1 MAWRGSGQD
10 CKLSRSKGDVHT
22 RVAEFDYIIIGA
34 GSAGCVLSDN
44 LSRDGR
50 HRVLVLEAGG
60 SDQRFWIRTPI
71 GYGRTFAHDELNWKY
86 QTQADPGIDGRSSFW
101 PRGRVVGGSSSINA
115 LVYFR
120 GLPADFDD
128 WRDQGASG
136 WGWNEVLPYF
146 ERSECRVEADG
157 SRHGQGPL
165 FISDVQSQLHST
177 CRHFFQAAEQAGL
190 PITQDMNGPQSEG
203 VGFYRLTT
211 RDGRRWSAADAFL
224 HPALRRHNVKLE
236 TNAWVS
242 RIRFEGRRAV
252 GVEYHQGGQLRTAD
266 AGRGIVLSAGAV
278 NSPQLLQL
286 SGVGPAATLA
296 RFGIPVI
303 LDNAAVGGYLQ
314 DHLAITYS
322 YRSTE
327 RTLNDELHGGWGK
340 LRAGLRYLITRRGP
354 LALSVNHAGGLVRA
368 EPGAARAEFQ
378 LYYNPITY
386 AAGDAHRSSIN
397 PDAFSGFMLS
407 HQPSR
412 PTSRGRIDIA
422 APDFRAPPAIAP
434 GYLST
439 DKDRQDVL
447 TGARLLARLENTPAM
462 RSLIAAPL
470 SPALKDLD
478 DAGRLADFRA
488 RAGTV
493 YHPVGTCRMGEDPAT
508 SVVDSR
514 LKVHGIE
521 QLYVADA
528 SVFPSITSA
537 NTHAPTLM
545 VAQKASDLILA
556 AGMR

>member
-1 MAWRGSGQD
+1 M
-10 CKLSRSKGDVHT
+10 
-22 RVAEFDYIIIGA
+22 AEFDYIIIGA

-44 LSRDGR
+44 LSRGGR

-60 SDQRFWIRTPI
+60 SDRRFWIRTPI
-71 GYGRTFAHDELNWKY
+71 GYGRTFADPEFNWNY
-86 QTQADPGIDGRSSFW
+86 QTQADSGIDGRSSFW

-120 GLPADFDD
+120 GLPSDFDD
-128 WRDQGASG
+128 WHDQGATG
-136 WGWNEVLPYF
+136 WGWSGVLPYF
-146 ERSECRVEADG
+146 ERSERRVGADG
-157 SRHGQGPL
+157 SQHGQGPL

-177 CRHFFQAAEQAGL
+177 CRYFFQAAEQIGL
-190 PITQDMNGPQSEG
+190 PITPDMNGASPEG
-203 VGFYRLTT
+203 IGFYRLTT
-211 RDGRRWSAADAFL
+211 RCGQRWSAADAFL
-224 HPALRRHNVKLE
+224 RPSLGRGNVKLE
-236 TNAWVS
+236 TDAWVS

-252 GVEYHQGGQLRTAD
+252 GVDYLQGGQPRTAG
-266 AGRGIVLSAGAV
+266 AGCGIILSAGAV

-286 SGVGPAATLA
+286 SGVGPGPTLSQ
-296 RFGIPVI
+296 FGIPVI

-327 RTLNDELHGGWGK
+327 GTLNDELHGAWGK
-340 LRAGLRYLITRRGP
+340 LRAGVRYLLTRRGP

-386 AAGDAHRSSIN
+386 AAGEPDRRRIN

-412 PTSRGRIDIA
+412 PSSRGRIDIA
-422 APDFRAPPAIAP
+422 SPDFREPPAIAP
-434 GYLST
+434 NYLST

-447 TGARLLARLENTPAM
+447 IGARLLKRLESTPAM
-462 RSLIAAPL
+462 RTFIAAAM

-478 DAGRLADFRA
+478 EAALLADFRA

-493 YHPVGTCRMGEDPAT
+493 YHPVGTCRMGSDPAT
-508 SVVDSR
+508 SVVDPS

-521 QLYVADA
+521 RLYVVDA

-556 AGMR
+556 QGP